1 MFLTAAVVRA
11 GGGQTEQSTLVAVHC
26 TTWHN
31 IAHGTTNILP
41 LNENEH
47 NMMKRNGNKYVINQH
62 LTERYK
68 VSTIPYLQRLLNEDF
83 HERKKQFKRIMSP
96 VDNNVYFTAGKI

>member
-31 IAHGTTNILP
+31 IHHYEKTCTGMNSFRNRMNMFQTGMKTLQIGTGI
-41 LNENEH
+41 
-47 NMMKRNGNKYVINQH
+47 
-62 LTERYK
+62 
-68 VSTIPYLQRLLNEDF
+68 
-83 HERKKQFKRIMSP
+83 
-96 VDNNVYFTAGKI
+96 